1 MCFVC
6 YNCDLMVLLMAEVG
20 GPEAAGV
27 MEGFIDRGRWERET
41 GCVLIGLGLRTDT
54 SFKHAAR
61 VK

>member
-1 MCFVC
+1 
-6 YNCDLMVLLMAEVG
+6 MVLLMAEVG